1 MLKSLSAKLNVTLVC
16 VTTLMLGAAG
26 AWNTQHLRTLET
38 ERLEQD
44 ASTILKRLDATLPQ
58 ALWDFSAEQAVKVIR
73 GELHHPSLLAIRVLD
88 VEGKE
93 FTQGLSEANGV
104 TTLPS
109 HAIERSVPLNYQ
121 DGGTSNKVG
130 SVTLY
135 MTDAPIQAR
144 LKDAVITRFI
154 EIIVLDILLSLAL
167 AFSLGKLIMSPLQR
181 VLDNLNSIARE
192 RDLGRRIEH
201 HSTDELGQL
210 AGGINAFLNDINTV
224 VTEINHAT
232 GKLMSVAHQASESQD
247 KLQEEM
253 TRQQFAID
261 MLTTALHE
269 IGISARN
276 VAHNSNDTAKLVS
289 TAQRETATGLKQV
302 EMATDTT
309 TNLTKE
315 VGRSAEAI
323 DQLRQKVD
331 TISVVLDVI
340 RDVAEQTNLL
350 ALNASIEAARA
361 GDQGRGFAV
370 VADEVRSLASRTQQS
385 TRQISMSLEDLHHS
399 TEKTVVTMRESLPM
413 ATISIENARDAGQS
427 INRILESVNKILEQ
441 AQQIASA
448 AEQQSA
454 SLNEIDQSVSNINN
468 VLDHTLEVAETTRR
482 LNHDLVATVSN
493 LQKLTVRFKTL

>member
-16 VTTLMLGAAG
+16 VTTLILGAAG
-26 AWNTQHLRTLET
+26 AWNTHHLKTLET

-44 ASTILKRLDATLPQ
+44 ASTILKRLEATLPQ
-58 ALWDFSAEQAVKVIR
+58 ALWDFSPSQADKILR
-73 GELHHPSLLAIRVLD
+73 GELHHPSLLAIRVVD
-88 VEGKE
+88 GDGKE
-93 FTQGLSEANGV
+93 FSQAFNENNATPE
-104 TTLPS
+104 LPPQ
-109 HAIERSVPLNYQ
+109 AIERSLPLNFQ
-121 DGGTSNKVG
+121 DGSTSNAVG

-144 LKDAVITRFI
+144 VKDAVITRFI
-154 EIIVLDILLSLAL
+154 EIIILDILLSLAL
-167 AFSLGKLIMSPLQR
+167 AFSLGKMVMSPLQR
-181 VLDNLNSIARE
+181 VLDNINSIARE
-192 RDLGRRIEH
+192 RDLRRRIEH
-201 HSTDELGQL
+201 RSSDELGQL

-232 GKLMSVAHQASESQD
+232 DKLLTVAKEATDSQD
-247 KLQEEM
+247 KLNEEM
-253 TRQQFAID
+253 NRQQFAID

-269 IGISARN
+269 IGITARN
-276 VAHNSNDTAKLVS
+276 VAKNSHDTAKLVC

-302 EMATDTT
+302 EMSTDTT
-309 TNLTKE
+309 SNLTKE

-323 DQLRQKVD
+323 DQLRLKVD
-331 TISVVLDVI
+331 AITVVLDVI

-385 TRQISMSLEDLHHS
+385 TRQISMSLEELHHS
-399 TEKTVVTMRESLPM
+399 TEKTVVSMRESLPM
-413 ATISIENARDAGQS
+413 AAISIENAKDAGQS

-454 SLNEIDQSVSNINN
+454 SLHEIDESVTNINN
-468 VLDHTLEVAETTRR
+468 VLEHTLEVAETTQR
-482 LNHDLVATVSN
+482 LNHDLVDTVSN
-493 LQKLTVRFKTL
+493 LQKLTVRFKTF

>member
-88 VEGKE
+88 VEGNE

-104 TTLPS
+104 TALPA

-121 DGGTSNKVG
+121 DGSTSNKVG

-167 AFSLGKLIMSPLQR
+167 AFSLGKLVMSPLQR
-181 VLDNLNSIARE
+181 VLENLNSIARE
-192 RDLGRRIEH
+192 RDLGRRIEYR
-201 HSTDELGQL
+201 SADELGQL

-454 SLNEIDQSVSNINN
+454 SLSEIDQSVSNINN

-482 LNHDLVATVSN
+482 FNHDLVDTVSN